1 MKTYLPKPKS
11 WPDALYNLCTTDT
24 KTRRAD
30 YSVTELIQPPQM
42 LQLKRRHESEMT
54 IDPADMLWRIF
65 GKLTHGKLEAVG
77 GSQALTEEGLIA
89 EVGGVTV
96 SGQPDLYER
105 EIIWDYKVTS
115 TYAVKDGPK
124 AEWEQQLNL
133 YACLFRR
140 YGFAVKGL
148 RIVAILRDW
157 SATKAKREEGYPA
170 NQIQIIDVPVW
181 DFTEAELFLCER
193 VTIHNAAAVVS
204 DEGLPQVFGC
214 SDDER
219 WMRPTKW
226 AVMKKGAKKALKLH
240 DNAEQAEAHA
250 LEVGG
255 VVEHRPGEYLRC
267 AEYCEAAPF
276 CKQLHRS
283 VDQVLT
289 EAGL

>member
-1 MKTYLPKPKS
+1 MKTYLPKPKN
-11 WPDALYNLCTTDT
+11 WPDALYKLCTTDT

-42 LQLKRRHESEMT
+42 LQLKRRHENEMR

-77 GSQALTEEGLIA
+77 GEQALTEEGLVA
-89 EVGGVTV
+89 EVNKVTV

-124 AEWEQQLNL
+124 VEWEQQLNL

-170 NQIQIIDVPVW
+170 NQVQVIDVDVW
-181 DFTEAELFLCER
+181 NAEQAEAYMAER
-193 VTIHNAAAVVS
+193 VQHHEAARIATDLS
-204 DEGLPQVFGC
+204 LSTLFPC
-214 SDDER
+214 SDSDR

-255 VVEHRPGEYLRC
+255 AVEHRPGEYLRC

-276 CKQLHRS
+276 CRQLHK
-283 VDQVLT
+283 T
-289 EAGL
+289 PEEACEAVGL